1 MVHSNWMVM
10 NHSLK
15 LSPGLNKWLVSWSK
29 QSECKFLCVAFCY
42 FLLTRAVLFPR
53 VGDLCLRVT
62 VVSWCRV
69 WRGLATA
76 LMGRWGMRCY
86 VSGEDQAAVIMLLPE
101 LRGASSA
108 HYCVTLPLWG
118 IISWWMGKCWI
129 VRRAGGKIVSTVNL
143 SSLQCNDCGCFL
155 SFYIAKPQT
164 VLINR
169 K

>member
-1 MVHSNWMVM
+1 MNGNEPQLKALSGIKQVTCLMV
-10 NHSLK
+10 K
-15 LSPGLNKWLVSWSK
+15 KRK
-29 QSECKFLCVAFCY
+29 CKFRCVAFCY

-118 IISWWMGKCWI
+118 IISWWMGKWGI
-129 VRRAGGKIVSTVNL
+129 VRRAGGKIVSTVTCHLYNAMIV
-143 SSLQCNDCGCFL
+143 DVF
-155 SFYIAKPQT
+155 FHFI
-164 VLINR
+164 
-169 K
+169 

>member
-1 MVHSNWMVM
+1 M
-10 NHSLK
+10 NHSEK

-29 QSECKFLCVAFCY
+29 QSKCKFRCVAFCY

-62 VVSWCRV
+62 VVSWCRG

-86 VSGEDQAAVIMLLPE
+86 VSGEDQAAVIMLLPG
-101 LRGASSA
+101 LRGASR
-108 HYCVTLPLWG
+108 H
-118 IISWWMGKCWI
+118 IIAI
-129 VRRAGGKIVSTVNL
+129 VRDYLLEDGGMLNCQESKRQNCVNCQL
-143 SSLQCNDCGCFL
+143 VIFTMQWLWM
-155 SFYIAKPQT
+155 FYLILGKPQT